1 MNIAGTYILH
11 ELDGDISD
19 VIGGLSLMGNF
30 VDYTEADVKNMK
42 SKITIQ
48 SESTNKGDV
57 FWEIN
62 KHELKGF
69 NSSLNDCFTKN
80 GSSCVTYFI
89 YNDEEYFGCINN
101 DHDQLWCATKG
112 KLEFRN
118 IVLILVTHFFI
129 LSLHRSHLNKGCTHP
144 FEL

>member
-1 MNIAGTYILH
+1 MNISGTYVLH

-30 VDYTEADVKNMK
+30 VDYTDEDVKNMK

-48 SESTNKGDV
+48 SESTDKGDV
-57 FWEIN
+57 FWKIN
-62 KHELKGF
+62 KHDLKGF
-69 NSSLNDCFTKN
+69 NSSLQNNCLTKK

-89 YNDEEYFGCINN
+89 YNDEEHFGCINK

-112 KLEFRN
+112 KLP
-118 IVLILVTHFFI
+118 LLYFI
-129 LSLHRSHLNKGCTHP
+129 KIKKPYLSSTTMS
-144 FEL
+144 F

>member
-1 MNIAGTYILH
+1 MNISGTYVLH

-30 VDYTEADVKNMK
+30 VDYTDEDVKNMK

-57 FWEIN
+57 FWKIN
-62 KHELKGF
+62 KHDLKGF
-69 NSSLNDCFTKN
+69 NSSLQNNCLTKK

-89 YNDEEYFGCINN
+89 YNDEEHFGCINK

-112 KLEFRN
+112 KLP
-118 IVLILVTHFFI
+118 LLYFI
-129 LSLHRSHLNKGCTHP
+129 KIKKPYLSSTTMS
-144 FEL
+144 F

>member
-1 MNIAGTYILH
+1 MNISGTYVLH

-30 VDYTEADVKNMK
+30 VDYTDEDVKNMK

-57 FWEIN
+57 FWKIN
-62 KHELKGF
+62 KHDLKGF
-69 NSSLNDCFTKN
+69 NSSLRNNCLTKK
-80 GSSCVTYFI
+80 GRSCVTYFI
-89 YNDEEYFGCINN
+89 YNDEEHFGCINK

-112 KLEFRN
+112 KLSSIFYKQSKT
-118 IVLILVTHFFI
+118 IFVIAHYIL
-129 LSLHRSHLNKGCTHP
+129 LNS
-144 FEL
+144 EQYM